1 MGFTTHFWKCKEC
14 EKSILYT
21 SKQKHPSL
29 THLCYEGQLNKII
42 GFQIYLNEKGLI
54 NNYDW
59 DFKKEAK
66 TFLKIIKP

>member
-1 MGFTTHFWKCKEC
+1 MGFTTHFWQCKEC

-21 SKQKHPSL
+21 SKQKHPSI

-59 DFKKEAK
+59 DFEKEAK
-66 TFLKIIKP
+66 TFLKIIKT

>member
-54 NNYDW
+54 TNYDW
-59 DFKKEAK
+59 DFEKEAK
-66 TFLKIIKP
+66 TFLKIIKL

>member
-1 MGFTTHFWKCKEC
+1 MGSTTHLWKCKEC
-14 EKSILYT
+14 KKLILYT

-29 THLCYEGQLNKII
+29 THLCYKGQLNKII

-59 DFKKEAK
+59 DFEKEAK
-66 TFLKIIKP
+66 TFLKIIK